1 LSLSQYDKNI
11 TGIFLSNRD
20 GKMSN
25 QKIQQ
30 ILKKI
35 TYLEA
40 EIEIQKQILFSIP
53 SADKGEIEST
63 IRIIAARKSDIENLR
78 QQINDLN
85 PEEFARIVAF
95 EEASARFMAI
105 GAENKFTDLFHK
117 QIGQECDLKLA
128 DGTIVN
134 CLVKAR
140 DEKGGWT
147 LLTSDGEVLQFTREQ
162 VLEQADEVYSPDQSL
177 RH

>member
-1 LSLSQYDKNI
+1 
-11 TGIFLSNRD
+11 
-20 GKMSN
+20 MSH

-35 TYLEA
+35 SYLEV
-40 EIEIQKQILFSIP
+40 EVEIQKQILFSIP
-53 SADKGEIEST
+53 SANKGEIEST

-95 EEASARFMAI
+95 EEASAKFMAI

-117 QIGQECDLKLA
+117 QVDQECNLRLV
-128 DGTIVN
+128 DGTIVD

-147 LLTSDGEVLQFTREQ
+147 LMTVDGEVLQFTSEQ
-162 VLEQADEVYSPDQSL
+162 VLEQAGDDNLDQLL
-177 RH
+177 RP

>member
-1 LSLSQYDKNI
+1 
-11 TGIFLSNRD
+11 
-20 GKMSN
+20 MSH

-35 TYLEA
+35 NYLEV
-40 EIEIQKQILFSIP
+40 EVEIQKQILFSIP
-53 SADKGEIEST
+53 SANKGEIEST
-63 IRIIAARKSDIENLR
+63 IRVIAARKSDIESLR

-95 EEASARFMAI
+95 EEASAKFMAI

-117 QIGQECDLKLA
+117 QADQECDLRLV
-128 DGTIVN
+128 DGTIVD

-147 LLTSDGEVLQFTREQ
+147 LMTVDGEVLQFTSEQ
-162 VLEQADEVYSPDQSL
+162 VLEQAGDDNLDQPL

>member
-1 LSLSQYDKNI
+1 
-11 TGIFLSNRD
+11 
-20 GKMSN
+20 MSN

-35 TYLEA
+35 TYLET
-40 EIEIQKQILFSIP
+40 EVEIQKQILFSIP
-53 SADKGEIEST
+53 SANKGEIENT
-63 IRIIAARKSDIENLR
+63 IRVIAARKGDIESLR

-117 QIGQECDLKLA
+117 QVGQECDLKLA
-128 DGTIVN
+128 DGTIID
-134 CLVKAR
+134 CLAKAR

-147 LLTSDGEVLQFTREQ
+147 LMTADGEILQFTREQ
-162 VLEQADEVYSPDQSL
+162 VLEQADEVGSPDQPL
-177 RH
+177 LH

>member
-1 LSLSQYDKNI
+1 
-11 TGIFLSNRD
+11 
-20 GKMSN
+20 MSH

-35 TYLEA
+35 SYLEV
-40 EIEIQKQILFSIP
+40 EVEIQKQILFSIP
-53 SADKGEIEST
+53 SANKGEIEST
-63 IRIIAARKSDIENLR
+63 IRVIAARKSDIENLR

-95 EEASARFMAI
+95 EEASAKFMAI

-117 QIGQECDLKLA
+117 QVDQECNLRLV
-128 DGTIVN
+128 DGTIVD

-147 LLTSDGEVLQFTREQ
+147 LMTVDGEVLQFTSEQ
-162 VLEQADEVYSPDQSL
+162 VLEQAGDDNLDQLL

>member
-1 LSLSQYDKNI
+1 
-11 TGIFLSNRD
+11 
-20 GKMSN
+20 MSH

-35 TYLEA
+35 SYLEV
-40 EIEIQKQILFSIP
+40 EVEIQKQILFSIP
-53 SADKGEIEST
+53 SANKGEIEST
-63 IRIIAARKSDIENLR
+63 IRVIAARKSDIENLR

-95 EEASARFMAI
+95 EEASAKFMAI

-117 QIGQECDLKLA
+117 QVDQECNLRLV
-128 DGTIVN
+128 DGTIVD

-147 LLTSDGEVLQFTREQ
+147 LMTVDGEVLQFTSEQ
-162 VLEQADEVYSPDQSL
+162 VLEQAGDDNLDQLL
-177 RH
+177 RP